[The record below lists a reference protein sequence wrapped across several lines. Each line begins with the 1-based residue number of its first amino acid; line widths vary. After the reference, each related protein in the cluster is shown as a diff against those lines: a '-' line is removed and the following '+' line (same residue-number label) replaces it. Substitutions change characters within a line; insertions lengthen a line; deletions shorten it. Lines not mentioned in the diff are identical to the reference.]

1 MVRIETASK
10 LSLRRVSKQYGGLEV
25 LAPLDLEVAKGE
37 FVTLLGPSGSGKST
51 LLRIIAG
58 MTLPSGGQVFIDGND
73 ATDIPARARGLGMV
87 FQNYALVPHMT
98 VFENVAFPLRV
109 RKVPK
114 AEITQRV
121 AAVLEMVQLSSLSQR
136 LPAQLSGGQQQR
148 VAIARSLIYDPSLIL
163 MDEPLG
169 ALDKKLREQL
179 QSEISALHRRLGITI
194 IYVTHD
200 QHEAMS
206 MSDRIVLMNN
216 GKVEQVAAPEGVY
229 YRPDSIF
236 AAEFLGESNLFDA
249 EVTATGDRPRL
260 RLVGGPDVIGPEL
273 SSSMKVGDMIRLFI
287 RPEHLSLD
295 AASNDENAVT
305 ALPVKS
311 TFLGANTRF
320 HLLLGETQLLIV
332 NSSTESARSFLASG
346 QTVRVSWRPEHSIAF
361 AS

>member
-1 MVRIETASK
+1 MVRIEAMIK
-10 LSLRRVSKQYGGLEV
+10 LSLHRVSKLYGGIEV
-25 LAPLDLEVAKGE
+25 LAPLDLHVAKGE

-58 MTLPSGGQVFIDGND
+58 MTLPTGGQVFIDGQN
-73 ATDIPARARGLGMV
+73 ATDLPARARGLGMV
-87 FQNYALVPHMT
+87 FQNYALVPHMR
-98 VFENVAFPLRV
+98 VFGNVAFPLRV

-114 AEITQRV
+114 SEITKRV
-121 AAVLEMVQLSSLSQR
+121 GAALETVQLSHLSQR

-148 VAIARSLIYDPSLIL
+148 VAIARALVYNPSLIL

-179 QSEISALHRRLGITI
+179 QSEISALHRKLGITV

-206 MSDRIVLMNN
+206 MSDRIVLMND
-216 GKVEQVAAPEGVY
+216 GKVQQVGAPEDIY
-229 YRPDSIF
+229 YRPDSVF
-236 AAEFLGESNLFDA
+236 AAEFLGESNLIDA
-249 EVTATGDRPRL
+249 KVAATGDRSVL
-260 RLVGGPDVIGPEL
+260 RLVGAYDVIGPRL
-273 SSSMKVGDMIRLFI
+273 SSSVKVGDTIRLFI
-287 RPEHLSLD
+287 RPEHLSLG
-295 AASNDENAVT
+295 AAVNGGNSVP

-320 HLLLGETQLLIV
+320 HLLLGETQSLIV
-332 NSSTESARSFLASG
+332 NSSPENARSCIASG
-346 QTVRVSWRPEHSIAF
+346 QPVNVSWRPEHSIAF